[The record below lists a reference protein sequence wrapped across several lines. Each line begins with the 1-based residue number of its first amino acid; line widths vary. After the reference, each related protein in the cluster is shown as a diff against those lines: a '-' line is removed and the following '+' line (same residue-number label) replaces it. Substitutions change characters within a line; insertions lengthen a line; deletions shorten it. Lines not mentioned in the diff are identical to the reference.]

1 MVDSRLYSLLKV
13 AEFGNYTRAA
23 EQLSLTQ
30 PAVSQHIRSLEG
42 EFKIK
47 IFERV
52 SNKLH
57 ITHEGETVLKYAK
70 RILALVSNLRRELNN
85 EKLQLCSLT
94 IGITHTAESN
104 AIAEA
109 LAKYANSRGGI
120 SLKII
125 TDVAANLYDKLK
137 NYEIDLAVVE
147 GSTNDP
153 DLVYLMLDSDCL
165 VLAVAPE
172 HPLTR
177 KNVVTIND
185 LKKER
190 LILRLPD
197 SNTRNLFVAHLE
209 SNNMSINDFNVV
221 LEVDNMAT
229 IKDLIRRDFGVSI
242 LARSVCLDELRKG
255 KITVL
260 PVENLSMMREI
271 NLAYYGDF
279 NQFDVLH
286 GIMKIYNEMIRI
298 YNCPRRIYKKS
309 APLPS
314 GRGALIKE
322 KEEMRKD

>member
-30 PAVSQHIRSLEG
+30 PAVSQHIRSLEE

-153 DLVYLMLDSDCL
+153 DLVYLMLDSDSL

-197 SNTRNLFVAHLE
+197 SGTRNLFVSSLE
-209 SNNMSINDFNVV
+209 SQNMSISDFNVMM
-221 LEVDNMAT
+221 EINNIAT
-229 IKDLIRRDFGVSI
+229 IKDLIRRNLGVSV
-242 LARSVCLDELRKG
+242 LARSTCLDELKKKKIAALPIEHFSMAREINIVYLRDFEHKSILKDIVRSYSEVKG
-255 KITVL
+255 KI
-260 PVENLSMMREI
+260 ESI
-271 NLAYYGDF
+271 
-279 NQFDVLH
+279 
-286 GIMKIYNEMIRI
+286 
-298 YNCPRRIYKKS
+298 
-309 APLPS
+309 
-314 GRGALIKE
+314 
-322 KEEMRKD
+322 

>member
-1 MVDSRLYSLLKV
+1 MVDSRPYSLLKV

-197 SNTRNLFVAHLE
+197 SGTRNLFVSSLE
-209 SNNMSINDFNVV
+209 SQNMSISDFNVMM
-221 LEVDNMAT
+221 EINNIAT
-229 IKDLIRRDFGVSI
+229 IKDLIRRNLGVSV
-242 LARSVCLDELRKG
+242 LARSTCLDELKKKKIAALPIEHFSMAREINIVYLRDFEHKSILKDIVRSYSEVKG
-255 KITVL
+255 KI
-260 PVENLSMMREI
+260 ESI
-271 NLAYYGDF
+271 
-279 NQFDVLH
+279 
-286 GIMKIYNEMIRI
+286 
-298 YNCPRRIYKKS
+298 
-309 APLPS
+309 
-314 GRGALIKE
+314 
-322 KEEMRKD
+322 

>member
-197 SNTRNLFVAHLE
+197 SGTRNLFISSLE
-209 SNNMSINDFNVV
+209 SQNMSISDFNVMM
-221 LEVDNMAT
+221 EINNIAT
-229 IKDLIRRDFGVSI
+229 IKDLIRRNLGVSV
-242 LARSVCLDELRKG
+242 LARSTCLDELKKKKIAALPIEHFSMAREINIVYLRDFEHKSILKDIVRSYSEVKG
-255 KITVL
+255 KI
-260 PVENLSMMREI
+260 ESI
-271 NLAYYGDF
+271 
-279 NQFDVLH
+279 
-286 GIMKIYNEMIRI
+286 
-298 YNCPRRIYKKS
+298 
-309 APLPS
+309 
-314 GRGALIKE
+314 
-322 KEEMRKD
+322 

>member
-1 MVDSRLYSLLKV
+1 MLEDNRIKV
-13 AEFGNYTRAA
+13 FLAVVECGNFTAA
-23 EQLSLTQ
+23 ANKLGITQ

-85 EKLQLCSLT
+85 EKLQLRSLT

-109 LAKYANSRGGI
+109 LAKYANSRGSI

-197 SNTRNLFVAHLE
+197 SGTRNLFVSSLE
-209 SNNMSINDFNVV
+209 SQNMSISDFNVMM
-221 LEVDNMAT
+221 EINNIAT
-229 IKDLIRRDFGVSI
+229 IKDLIRRNLGVSV
-242 LARSVCLDELRKG
+242 LARSTCLDELKKKKIAALPIEHFSMAREINIVYLRDFEHKSILKDIVRSYSEVKG
-255 KITVL
+255 KI
-260 PVENLSMMREI
+260 ESI
-271 NLAYYGDF
+271 
-279 NQFDVLH
+279 
-286 GIMKIYNEMIRI
+286 
-298 YNCPRRIYKKS
+298 
-309 APLPS
+309 
-314 GRGALIKE
+314 
-322 KEEMRKD
+322 

>member
-30 PAVSQHIRSLEG
+30 PAVSQHIRSLEE

-197 SNTRNLFVAHLE
+197 SGTRNLFVSSLE
-209 SNNMSINDFNVV
+209 SQNMSISDFNVMM
-221 LEVDNMAT
+221 EINNIAT
-229 IKDLIRRDFGVSI
+229 IKDLIRRNLGVSV
-242 LARSVCLDELRKG
+242 LARSTCLDELKKKKIAALPIEHFSMAREINIVYLRDFEHKSILKDIVRSYSEVKG
-255 KITVL
+255 KI
-260 PVENLSMMREI
+260 E
-271 NLAYYGDF
+271 
-279 NQFDVLH
+279 
-286 GIMKIYNEMIRI
+286 
-298 YNCPRRIYKKS
+298 S
-309 APLPS
+309 A
-314 GRGALIKE
+314 
-322 KEEMRKD
+322 

>member
-30 PAVSQHIRSLEG
+30 PAVSQHIRSLEE

-85 EKLQLCSLT
+85 EKLQLRSLT

-197 SNTRNLFVAHLE
+197 SGTRNLFVSSLE
-209 SNNMSINDFNVV
+209 SQNMSISDFNVMM
-221 LEVDNMAT
+221 EINNIAT
-229 IKDLIRRDFGVSI
+229 IKDLIRRNLGVSV
-242 LARSVCLDELRKG
+242 LARSTCLDELKNKKIAALPIEHFSMAREINIVYLRDFEHKSILKDIVRSYSEVKG
-255 KITVL
+255 KI
-260 PVENLSMMREI
+260 ESI
-271 NLAYYGDF
+271 
-279 NQFDVLH
+279 
-286 GIMKIYNEMIRI
+286 
-298 YNCPRRIYKKS
+298 
-309 APLPS
+309 
-314 GRGALIKE
+314 
-322 KEEMRKD
+322 

>member
-197 SNTRNLFVAHLE
+197 SGTRNLFVSSLE
-209 SNNMSINDFNVV
+209 SQNMSISDFNVMM
-221 LEVDNMAT
+221 EINNIAT
-229 IKDLIRRDFGVSI
+229 IKDLIRRNLGVSV
-242 LARSVCLDELRKG
+242 LARSTCLDELKKKKIAALPIEHFSMAREINIVYLRDFEHKSILKDIVRSYSEVKG
-255 KITVL
+255 KI
-260 PVENLSMMREI
+260 ESI
-271 NLAYYGDF
+271 
-279 NQFDVLH
+279 
-286 GIMKIYNEMIRI
+286 
-298 YNCPRRIYKKS
+298 
-309 APLPS
+309 
-314 GRGALIKE
+314 
-322 KEEMRKD
+322 

>member
-30 PAVSQHIRSLEG
+30 PAVSQHIRSLEE

-85 EKLQLCSLT
+85 EKLQLRSLT

-197 SNTRNLFVAHLE
+197 SGTRNLFVSSLE
-209 SNNMSINDFNVV
+209 SQNMSISDFNVMM
-221 LEVDNMAT
+221 EINNIAT
-229 IKDLIRRDFGVSI
+229 IKDLIRRNLGVSV
-242 LARSVCLDELRKG
+242 LARSTCLDELKKKKIAALPIEHFSMAREINIVYLRDFEHKSILKDIVRSYSEVKG
-255 KITVL
+255 KI
-260 PVENLSMMREI
+260 ESI
-271 NLAYYGDF
+271 
-279 NQFDVLH
+279 
-286 GIMKIYNEMIRI
+286 
-298 YNCPRRIYKKS
+298 
-309 APLPS
+309 
-314 GRGALIKE
+314 
-322 KEEMRKD
+322 

>member
-125 TDVAANLYDKLK
+125 TDAAVNLYDKLK

-197 SNTRNLFVAHLE
+197 SGTRNLFVSSLE
-209 SNNMSINDFNVV
+209 SQNMSISDFNVMM
-221 LEVDNMAT
+221 EINNIAT
-229 IKDLIRRDFGVSI
+229 IKDLIRRNLGVSV
-242 LARSVCLDELRKG
+242 LARSTCLDELKKKKIAVLPIEHLSMAREINIVYLRDFEHKSILKDIVRSYSEVKG
-255 KITVL
+255 KI
-260 PVENLSMMREI
+260 E
-271 NLAYYGDF
+271 
-279 NQFDVLH
+279 
-286 GIMKIYNEMIRI
+286 
-298 YNCPRRIYKKS
+298 S
-309 APLPS
+309 A
-314 GRGALIKE
+314 
-322 KEEMRKD
+322 

>member
-30 PAVSQHIRSLEG
+30 PAVSQHIRSLEE

-197 SNTRNLFVAHLE
+197 SGTRNLFVSSLE
-209 SNNMSINDFNVV
+209 SQNMSISDFNVMM
-221 LEVDNMAT
+221 EINNIAT
-229 IKDLIRRDFGVSI
+229 IKDLIRRNLGVSV
-242 LARSVCLDELRKG
+242 LARSTCLDELKKKKIAALPIEHLSMAREINIVYLRDFEHKSILKDIVRSYSEVKG
-255 KITVL
+255 KI
-260 PVENLSMMREI
+260 ESI
-271 NLAYYGDF
+271 
-279 NQFDVLH
+279 
-286 GIMKIYNEMIRI
+286 
-298 YNCPRRIYKKS
+298 
-309 APLPS
+309 
-314 GRGALIKE
+314 
-322 KEEMRKD
+322 

>member
-197 SNTRNLFVAHLE
+197 SGTRNLFVSSLE
-209 SNNMSINDFNVV
+209 SQNMSISDFNVMM
-221 LEVDNMAT
+221 EINNIAT
-229 IKDLIRRDFGVSI
+229 IKDLIRRNLGVSV
-242 LARSVCLDELRKG
+242 LARSTCLDELKKKKIAALPIEHFSMAREINIVYLRDFEHKSILKDIVRSYSEVKG
-255 KITVL
+255 KI
-260 PVENLSMMREI
+260 E
-271 NLAYYGDF
+271 
-279 NQFDVLH
+279 
-286 GIMKIYNEMIRI
+286 
-298 YNCPRRIYKKS
+298 S
-309 APLPS
+309 A
-314 GRGALIKE
+314 
-322 KEEMRKD
+322 

>member
-30 PAVSQHIRSLEG
+30 PAVSQHIRSLEE
-42 EFKIK
+42 EFNVK

-52 SNKLH
+52 NNRLH

-70 RILALVSNLRRELNN
+70 RLIALSNNLRRELNN
-85 EKLQLCSLT
+85 EKLQLRSLT

-109 LAKYANSRGGI
+109 LAKYAHSSGAV

-125 TDVAANLYDKLK
+125 TDAAGNLYDKLK

-172 HPLTR
+172 HPLTQ
-177 KNVVTIND
+177 KKVVTISD

-197 SNTRNLFVAHLE
+197 SGTRNLFVSSLE
-209 SNNMSINDFNVV
+209 ARNMSISDFNVIM
-221 LEVDNMAT
+221 EINNIAT
-229 IKDLIRRDFGVSI
+229 IKDLIRRDLGVSV
-242 LARSVCLDELRKG
+242 LARSTCLDELKKNKIAALPIEHLSMARKINIVYLRDFEHQHILKDIVKSYDEVKG
-255 KITVL
+255 KF
-260 PVENLSMMREI
+260 E
-271 NLAYYGDF
+271 
-279 NQFDVLH
+279 
-286 GIMKIYNEMIRI
+286 
-298 YNCPRRIYKKS
+298 S
-309 APLPS
+309 A
-314 GRGALIKE
+314 
-322 KEEMRKD
+322 

>member
-30 PAVSQHIRSLEG
+30 PAVSQHIRSLEE

-85 EKLQLCSLT
+85 EKLQLRSLT

-125 TDVAANLYDKLK
+125 TDVAVNLYDKLK

-197 SNTRNLFVAHLE
+197 SGTRNLFVSSLE
-209 SNNMSINDFNVV
+209 SQNMSISDFNVMM
-221 LEVDNMAT
+221 EINNIAT
-229 IKDLIRRDFGVSI
+229 IKDLIRRNLGVSV
-242 LARSVCLDELRKG
+242 LARSTCLDELKKKKIAALPIEHFSMAREINIVYLRDFEHKSILKDIVRSYSEVKG
-255 KITVL
+255 KI
-260 PVENLSMMREI
+260 ESI
-271 NLAYYGDF
+271 
-279 NQFDVLH
+279 
-286 GIMKIYNEMIRI
+286 
-298 YNCPRRIYKKS
+298 
-309 APLPS
+309 
-314 GRGALIKE
+314 
-322 KEEMRKD
+322 

>member
-85 EKLQLCSLT
+85 EKLQLRSLT

-197 SNTRNLFVAHLE
+197 SGTRNLFVSSLE
-209 SNNMSINDFNVV
+209 SQNMSISDFNVMM
-221 LEVDNMAT
+221 EINNIAT
-229 IKDLIRRDFGVSI
+229 IKDLIRRNLGVSV
-242 LARSVCLDELRKG
+242 LARSTCLDELKKKKIAALPIEHFSMAREINIVYLRDFEHKSILKDIVRSYSEVKG
-255 KITVL
+255 KI
-260 PVENLSMMREI
+260 ESI
-271 NLAYYGDF
+271 
-279 NQFDVLH
+279 
-286 GIMKIYNEMIRI
+286 
-298 YNCPRRIYKKS
+298 
-309 APLPS
+309 
-314 GRGALIKE
+314 
-322 KEEMRKD
+322 

>member
-30 PAVSQHIRSLEG
+30 PAVSQHIRSLEE
-42 EFKIK
+42 EFKIN

-197 SNTRNLFVAHLE
+197 SGTRNLFVSSLE
-209 SNNMSINDFNVV
+209 SQNMSISDFNVMM
-221 LEVDNMAT
+221 EINNIAT
-229 IKDLIRRDFGVSI
+229 IKDLIRRNLGVSV
-242 LARSVCLDELRKG
+242 LARSTCLDELKKKKIAALPIEHFSMAREINIVYLRDFEHKSILKDIVRSYSEVKG
-255 KITVL
+255 KI
-260 PVENLSMMREI
+260 E
-271 NLAYYGDF
+271 
-279 NQFDVLH
+279 
-286 GIMKIYNEMIRI
+286 
-298 YNCPRRIYKKS
+298 S
-309 APLPS
+309 A
-314 GRGALIKE
+314 
-322 KEEMRKD
+322 

>member
-30 PAVSQHIRSLEG
+30 PAVSQHIRSLEE

-85 EKLQLCSLT
+85 EKLQLRSLT

-197 SNTRNLFVAHLE
+197 SGTRNLFVSSLE
-209 SNNMSINDFNVV
+209 SQNMSISDFNVMM
-221 LEVDNMAT
+221 EINNIAT
-229 IKDLIRRDFGVSI
+229 IKDLIRRNLGVSV
-242 LARSVCLDELRKG
+242 LARSTCLDELKNK
-255 KITVL
+255 KIAAL
-260 PVENLSMMREI
+260 P
-271 NLAYYGDF
+271 
-279 NQFDVLH
+279 
-286 GIMKIYNEMIRI
+286 
-298 YNCPRRIYKKS
+298 
-309 APLPS
+309 
-314 GRGALIKE
+314 
-322 KEEMRKD
+322 

>member
-197 SNTRNLFVAHLE
+197 SGTRNLFVSSLE
-209 SNNMSINDFNVV
+209 SQNMSISDFNVMM
-221 LEVDNMAT
+221 EINNIAT
-229 IKDLIRRDFGVSI
+229 IKDLIRRNLGVSV
-242 LARSVCLDELRKG
+242 LARSTCLDELKKKKIAALPIEHFSMAREINIVYLRDFEHKSILKDIVRSYSEVKG
-255 KITVL
+255 KI
-260 PVENLSMMREI
+260 ENI
-271 NLAYYGDF
+271 
-279 NQFDVLH
+279 
-286 GIMKIYNEMIRI
+286 
-298 YNCPRRIYKKS
+298 
-309 APLPS
+309 
-314 GRGALIKE
+314 
-322 KEEMRKD
+322 

>member
-30 PAVSQHIRSLEG
+30 PAVSQHIRSLEE

-197 SNTRNLFVAHLE
+197 SGTRNLFVSSLE
-209 SNNMSINDFNVV
+209 SQNMSISDFNVMM
-221 LEVDNMAT
+221 EINNIAT
-229 IKDLIRRDFGVSI
+229 IKDLIRRNLGVSV
-242 LARSVCLDELRKG
+242 LARSTCLDELKKKKIAALPIEHFSMAREINIVYLRDFEHKSILKDIVRSYSEVKG
-255 KITVL
+255 KI
-260 PVENLSMMREI
+260 ESI
-271 NLAYYGDF
+271 
-279 NQFDVLH
+279 
-286 GIMKIYNEMIRI
+286 
-298 YNCPRRIYKKS
+298 
-309 APLPS
+309 
-314 GRGALIKE
+314 
-322 KEEMRKD
+322 

>member
-197 SNTRNLFVAHLE
+197 SGTRNLFVSSLE
-209 SNNMSINDFNVV
+209 SQNMSISDFNVMM
-221 LEVDNMAT
+221 EINNIAT
-229 IKDLIRRDFGVSI
+229 IKDLIRRNLGVSV
-242 LARSVCLDELRKG
+242 LARSTCLDELKKNKIAALPIEHLSMAREINIVYLRDFEHKSILKDIVRSYSEVKG
-255 KITVL
+255 KI
-260 PVENLSMMREI
+260 E
-271 NLAYYGDF
+271 
-279 NQFDVLH
+279 
-286 GIMKIYNEMIRI
+286 
-298 YNCPRRIYKKS
+298 S
-309 APLPS
+309 A
-314 GRGALIKE
+314 
-322 KEEMRKD
+322 